1 MGMRGD
7 FRDLYGIIH
16 SSVANE
22 GVGKWKARK
31 ENERRRKDVE

>member
-1 MGMRGD
+1 MNRVWM
-7 FRDLYGIIH
+7 L
-16 SSVANE
+16 E